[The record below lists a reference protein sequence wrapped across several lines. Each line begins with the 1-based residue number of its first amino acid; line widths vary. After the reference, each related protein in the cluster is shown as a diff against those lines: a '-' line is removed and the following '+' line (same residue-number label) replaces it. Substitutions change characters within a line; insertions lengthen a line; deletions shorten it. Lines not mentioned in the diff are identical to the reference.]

1 MSEVVFTIVDL
12 EFTGGSPRRDK
23 IMEVALV
30 KYANGK
36 IIDRFHSLVNPEKEI
51 SEFLLALVNFSE
63 KRLRK
68 APVFEDI
75 AEQIYDF
82 TKDTVL
88 VGFNIRLSYA
98 LLKSAFKPTPFRF
111 QCPQLD
117 LKMLIEQRFDT
128 AANLEEKPKSK
139 SLGGLCRYFGLK
151 YDNSYNL
158 KKRAKT
164 ITQVFEKLFIK
175 YHPTIDKKLVRS
187 ITLTAKLP
195 PNLSPHKVDELP
207 KATGVYYF
215 LDKKGRI
222 IYLGKSLHI
231 RDRIMSHFNT
241 DLESG
246 KKQNMKAAIYDLQYR
261 LTGSELI
268 ALLLESDEIKRF
280 MPAFNRAQ
288 RRKRYKYG
296 VYIEVN
302 KQGFKTLEIDSM
314 KLERKEQLFQK
325 FSSKWQAFGF
335 VLRAAV
341 QYQLNLELCGL
352 QSFEAW
358 IRQSAYEEDD
368 FVEAEDSLEVHN
380 DKINRLIKFYSY
392 PADNMLIIDKGRSEL
407 EKSVVLIEG
416 NQYLGY
422 AYVPLEK
429 IKPLLIDDSLPRELG
444 EEEIE
449 EIDGN
454 NLLRELGEEEINE
467 QEEEG
472 GKTGNDEIEREGD
485 GSDFVI
491 EYDADALVYEEQETF
506 IEANADLKEE
516 ENAENGTEIEGEAAA
531 MEEVGTEPSVSEVIQ
546 LGNPAPKS
554 TDKNEIY
561 ELNTF
566 HKLTVL
572 PHIRKE
578 LIPFRENP
586 DVQTIIRG
594 YLRKKRKG
602 VWVYRF

>member
-1 MSEVVFTIVDL
+1 MSELVFTIIDL

-36 IIDRFHSLVNPEKEI
+36 IIDRFHSLVNPEIEV
-51 SEFLLALVNFSE
+51 SEFLIALVNFSE
-63 KRLRK
+63 KDLKK
-68 APVFEDI
+68 APTFEEI
-75 AEQIYDF
+75 AEQIFDF
-82 TKDTVL
+82 TKGTVL
-88 VGFNIRLSYA
+88 VGFNIRLAYA
-98 LLKSAFKPTPFRF
+98 LLKNAFRPTPFRF
-111 QCPQLD
+111 QRQHLG

-128 AANLEEKPKSK
+128 ASTLEEKPKSK
-139 SLGGLCRYFGLK
+139 SLGGLCRHFGLK
-151 YDNSYNL
+151 YDNTYNL

-164 ITQVFEKLFIK
+164 ITKVFEKLFIQ
-175 YHPTIDKKLVRS
+175 YYPSIDKKLVRS
-187 ITLTAKLP
+187 IALTAKLP
-195 PNLSPHKVDELP
+195 PNLPPEKIDALP

-222 IYLGKSLHI
+222 VYLGKSLHI

-246 KKQNMKAAIYDLQYR
+246 KNQYMKAAIYDLQYR

-268 ALLLESDEIKRF
+268 ALLLESDEIKRY
-280 MPAFNRAQ
+280 MPTFNRAQ

-302 KQGFKTLEIDSM
+302 EEGFKTLEVDAL

-325 FSSKWQAFGF
+325 FSSKWQAFSFALHG
-335 VLRAAV
+335 AV
-341 QYQLNLELCGL
+341 RYQLNLAHCNL
-352 QSFEAW
+352 QGFERW
-358 IRQSAYEEDD
+358 LSKSEYEVED
-368 FVEAEDSLEVHN
+368 FVEVVDNPETHN
-380 DKINRLIKFYSY
+380 AKMDIWVSYYSY
-392 PADNMLIIDKGRSEL
+392 PAENMLIIDKGRNEL

-422 AYVPLEK
+422 AYVPLDK
-429 IKPLLIDDSLPRELG
+429 IKPLVIEVEEVEKVETPIVEEVDLQEVEEAVEETIL
-444 EEEIE
+444 EEENSVE
-449 EIDGN
+449 
-454 NLLRELGEEEINE
+454 
-467 QEEEG
+467 
-472 GKTGNDEIEREGD
+472 NDED
-485 GSDFVI
+485 LVI
-491 EYDADALVYEEQETF
+491 EYDADALVYEEQETY
-506 IEANADLKEE
+506 IEADADLKE
-516 ENAENGTEIEGEAAA
+516 AEN
-531 MEEVGTEPSVSEVIQ
+531 EEVLETIEDS
-546 LGNPAPKS
+546 
-554 TDKNEIY
+554 NELATI
-561 ELNTF
+561 EEDAERVEAKVADANKIHVLNTF

-602 VWVYRF
+602 VWVYEF

>member
-1 MSEVVFTIVDL
+1 MSEVIFTIVDL

-36 IIDRFHSLVNPEKEI
+36 IIDCFHSLVNPEKEV
-51 SEFLLALVNFSE
+51 SEFLMALVNFSE
-63 KRLRK
+63 KRLKK

-75 AEQIYDF
+75 AEQIFDF
-82 TKDTVL
+82 TKDTTL

-111 QCPQLD
+111 QRPHLD

-128 AANLEEKPKSK
+128 AANLEDKPKSK
-139 SLGGLCRYFGLK
+139 SLGGLCRHFGLK

-158 KKRAKT
+158 KKRART
-164 ITQVFEKLFIK
+164 IAKVFEKLFIQH
-175 YHPTIDKKLVRS
+175 YPSIDKKLVRS
-187 ITLTAKLP
+187 IALTAKLP
-195 PNLSPHKVDELP
+195 PNLPPQKVDELP

-241 DLESG
+241 DLESS
-246 KKQNMKAAIYDLQYR
+246 KKQNMIAVIYDLQYR

-302 KQGFKTLEIDSM
+302 ELGFKVLEIDSL

-325 FSSKWQAFGF
+325 FSSKWQAFSF

-341 QYQLNLELCGL
+341 QYQLSLEWCNLLA
-352 QSFEAW
+352 FEAW
-358 IRQSAYEEDD
+358 IRQSAYEEED
-368 FVEAEDSLEVHN
+368 FVEEEDSVEMHN
-380 DKINRLIKFYSY
+380 DKIKRLVKFYSY

-407 EKSVVLIEG
+407 EKSVVIIEG

-429 IKPLLIDDSLPRELG
+429 IKPLLVDDEEESPEVLI
-444 EEEIE
+444 EEIE
-449 EIDGN
+449 IEDEA
-454 NLLRELGEEEINE
+454 LSLGIEEAEEPDIEEE
-467 QEEEG
+467 
-472 GKTGNDEIEREGD
+472 KGD
-485 GSDFVI
+485 DFVV

-506 IEANADLKEE
+506 IEANEDLTTEE
-516 ENAENGTEIEGEAAA
+516 SLPQELGEVEGEIAVSEQPLA
-531 MEEVGTEPSVSEVIQ
+531 EPSISEVIQ
-546 LGNPAPKS
+546 LGNPKPAVS
-554 TDKNEIY
+554 NKNEIY
-561 ELNTF
+561 ELTTF
-566 HKLTVL
+566 HKLTIL
-572 PHIRKE
+572 PHVRKE

-602 VWVYRF
+602 VWIYRF

>member
-1 MSEVVFTIVDL
+1 MSEVVFTIIDL

-36 IIDRFHSLVNPEKEI
+36 IIDRFHSLVNPEKEV
-51 SEFLLALVNFSE
+51 SEFLMALVNFSE
-63 KRLRK
+63 KRLKK
-68 APVFEDI
+68 APVFENI
-75 AEQIYDF
+75 AEQIFDF
-82 TKDTVL
+82 TKDTTL

-111 QCPQLD
+111 QRPHLD
-117 LKMLIEQRFDT
+117 LKTLIEQRFDT

-139 SLGGLCRYFGLK
+139 SLGGLCRHFGLK

-164 ITQVFEKLFIK
+164 IAQVFEKLFIQH
-175 YHPTIDKKLVRS
+175 YPSIDKKLVRS
-187 ITLTAKLP
+187 IALTAKLP
-195 PNLSPHKVDELP
+195 PNLPPQKVDELP

-215 LDKKGRI
+215 LDKKGHI

-231 RDRIMSHFNT
+231 RDRIMSHFNA
-241 DLESG
+241 DLESS
-246 KKQNMKAAIYDLQYR
+246 KKQNMIAATYDLQYR

-268 ALLLESDEIKRF
+268 ALLLESDEIKRY

-302 KQGFKTLEIDSM
+302 EQGFKVLEIDSL

-325 FSSKWQAFGF
+325 FSSKWQAFSF

-341 QYQLNLELCGL
+341 QYQLSLEWCNLMA
-352 QSFEAW
+352 FEAW
-358 IRQSAYEEDD
+358 IRQSAYEEED
-368 FVEAEDSLEVHN
+368 FVEEEDSPEIHN
-380 DKINRLIKFYSY
+380 DKIDRLVKHYSY
-392 PADNMLIIDKGRSEL
+392 PADNMLIIDKGRNEL
-407 EKSVVLIEG
+407 EKSVVIIEG

-422 AYVPLEK
+422 SYVPLEK
-429 IKPLLIDDSLPRELG
+429 IKPLLV
-444 EEEIE
+444 EEETESEVETEELVELENEVEMEKLENEIIENELIE
-449 EIDGN
+449 EE
-454 NLLRELGEEEINE
+454 RNE
-467 QEEEG
+467 
-472 GKTGNDEIEREGD
+472 
-485 GSDFVI
+485 SDLVI
-491 EYDADALVYEEQETF
+491 EYDADALVYEEQEPF
-506 IEANADLKEE
+506 IEANEDLNIEE
-516 ENAENGTEIEGEAAA
+516 EIKGITEIAV
-531 MEEVGTEPSVSEVIQ
+531 MEEPIAEPSISDVVQ
-546 LGNPAPKS
+546 LSNPKPPISK
-554 TDKNEIY
+554 TNEIY
-561 ELNTF
+561 ELTTF

-572 PHIRKE
+572 PHIRNE

-602 VWVYRF
+602 VWVYSF

>member
-12 EFTGGSPRRDK
+12 EFTGGSPQRDK

-36 IIDRFHSLVNPEKEI
+36 IIDRFHSLVNPEKEV
-51 SEFLLALVNFSE
+51 SEFLMALVNFSE
-63 KRLRK
+63 KRLKK

-75 AEQIYDF
+75 AEQIFDF
-82 TKDTVL
+82 TKDTTL

-111 QCPQLD
+111 QRPHLD

-128 AANLEEKPKSK
+128 AANLENKPKSK

-164 ITQVFEKLFIK
+164 ITKVFEKLFIQH
-175 YHPTIDKKLVRS
+175 YPSIDKKLVRS
-187 ITLTAKLP
+187 IALTAKLP
-195 PNLSPHKVDELP
+195 PNLPPQKVDELP

-231 RDRIMSHFNT
+231 RDRILSHFNT
-241 DLESG
+241 DLESS
-246 KKQNMKAAIYDLQYR
+246 KKQNMKAATYDLQYR

-268 ALLLESDEIKRF
+268 ALLLESDEIKRY

-296 VYIEVN
+296 VYIETN
-302 KQGFKTLEIDSM
+302 ELGFLTLEIDSL
-314 KLERKEQLFQK
+314 KLERKDELFQK
-325 FSSKWQAFGF
+325 FSSKWQAFSF

-341 QYQLNLELCGL
+341 QYQLSLEWCNLL
-352 QSFEAW
+352 SFETW
-358 IRQSAYEEDD
+358 IRQSTYEDED
-368 FVEAEDSLEVHN
+368 FVEEEDSVEVHN
-380 DKINRLIKFYSY
+380 DKIKRLVKFYSY
-392 PADNMLIIDKGRSEL
+392 PADNMLIIEKGRSEL
-407 EKSVVLIEG
+407 EKSVVVIED

-429 IKPLLIDDSLPRELG
+429 IKPLLVEDEKG
-444 EEEIE
+444 EEVEKEELVGIENEKLEIE
-449 EIDGN
+449 IIEEDVET
-454 NLLRELGEEEINE
+454 ELAEEE
-467 QEEEG
+467 
-472 GKTGNDEIEREGD
+472 ND
-485 GSDFVI
+485 SDLVI
-491 EYDADALVYEEQETF
+491 EYDADALAYEEEETF
-506 IEANADLKEE
+506 IEANEDLTNEE
-516 ENAENGTEIEGEAAA
+516 EVEGEIAVS
-531 MEEVGTEPSVSEVIQ
+531 EEPLTEPSISEVIQ
-546 LGNPAPKS
+546 LGNPKPTVS
-554 TDKNEIY
+554 NKNEIY
-561 ELNTF
+561 ELTTF
-566 HKLTVL
+566 HKLTIL

-602 VWVYRF
+602 VWIYSF

>member
-12 EFTGGSPRRDK
+12 EFTGGSPRHDK

-30 KYANGK
+30 KYAGGK
-36 IIDRFHSLVNPEKEI
+36 ITDHFHSLVNPEKEV

-111 QCPQLD
+111 QRQHLD

-128 AANLEEKPKSK
+128 AANLEDRPKSN

-158 KKRAKT
+158 KKRART
-164 ITQVFEKLFIK
+164 IAKVFEKLFIQH
-175 YHPTIDKKLVRS
+175 YPSIDKKLVRS
-187 ITLTAKLP
+187 ITLAAKLP
-195 PNLSPHKVDELP
+195 PNLPPEKVEALP

-231 RDRIMSHFNT
+231 RDRILSHFNT

-246 KKQNMKAAIYDLQYR
+246 KKQQMKAATYDLQYR

-268 ALLLESDEIKRF
+268 ALLLESDEIKRY

-296 VYIEVN
+296 VYIEEN
-302 KQGFKTLEIDSM
+302 KEGFKTLEIDAL

-325 FSSKWQAFGF
+325 FSSKWQAFSF

-341 QYQLNLELCGL
+341 QYQLNLDCCNL
-352 QSFEAW
+352 QSFERW
-358 IRQSAYEEDD
+358 LRQSEFEEEDFFEEPD
-368 FVEAEDSLEVHN
+368 DCETHN
-380 DKINRLIKFYSY
+380 AKIATWVNYYSY
-392 PADNMLIIDKGRSEL
+392 PAENMLIIDKGRNES
-407 EKSVVLIEG
+407 EKSVVLIED

-422 AYVPLEK
+422 AYVALEK
-429 IKPLLIDDSLPRELG
+429 IKPLLIHD
-444 EEEIE
+444 EEEVETPVEVE
-449 EIDGN
+449 E
-454 NLLRELGEEEINE
+454 L
-467 QEEEG
+467 QEEEEFMEIDEEELQ
-472 GKTGNDEIEREGD
+472 KEKQTETELEGND
-485 GSDFVI
+485 FVV
-491 EYDADALVYEEQETF
+491 EYDVDALVYEEQETY
-506 IEANADLKEE
+506 IEANADLQEEQEKEE
-516 ENAENGTEIEGEAAA
+516 AIEKKESGAESITKTPL
-531 MEEVGTEPSVSEVIQ
+531 EEKLEEEK
-546 LGNPAPKS
+546 APS
-554 TDKNEIY
+554 TDRNKIY

-566 HKLTVL
+566 HRLTIL
-572 PHIRKE
+572 SHIRKE

-594 YLRKKRKG
+594 HLRKKRKSF
-602 VWVYRF
+602 WVYQF

>member
-1 MSEVVFTIVDL
+1 MSEVIFTIVDL

-36 IIDRFHSLVNPEKEI
+36 IIDRFHSLVNPEKEV
-51 SEFLLALVNFSE
+51 SEFLMALVNFSE
-63 KRLRK
+63 KRLKK

-75 AEQIYDF
+75 AEQIFDF
-82 TKDTVL
+82 TKDTTL

-111 QCPQLD
+111 QRPHLD

-128 AANLEEKPKSK
+128 AADLEDKPKSK
-139 SLGGLCRYFGLK
+139 SLGGLCRHFGLK
-151 YDNSYNL
+151 YENSYNL

-164 ITQVFEKLFIK
+164 IAQVFEKLFIQH
-175 YHPTIDKKLVRS
+175 YPSIDKKFVRS
-187 ITLTAKLP
+187 IALTAKLP
-195 PNLSPHKVDELP
+195 PNLSPQKVDELP

-241 DLESG
+241 DLESS
-246 KKQNMKAAIYDLQYR
+246 KKQNMITATYDLQYR

-268 ALLLESDEIKRF
+268 ALLLESDEIKRY

-302 KQGFKTLEIDSM
+302 ELGFKVLEIDSL

-325 FSSKWQAFGF
+325 FSSKWQAFSF

-341 QYQLNLELCGL
+341 QYQLSLEWCNLMA
-352 QSFEAW
+352 FEAW
-358 IRQSAYEEDD
+358 IRQSAYTDED
-368 FVEAEDSLEVHN
+368 FVEVEDSLEVHN
-380 DKINRLIKFYSY
+380 DKIDRLVKLYSY
-392 PADNMLIIDKGRSEL
+392 PADNMLIIDKGRNEL
-407 EKSVVLIEG
+407 EKSVVIIEG

-429 IKPLLIDDSLPRELG
+429 IKPLLVEVEVEVENREVLIG
-444 EEEIE
+444 ENEEEEILPIE
-449 EIDGN
+449 MEKVKESDF
-454 NLLRELGEEEINE
+454 EEE
-467 QEEEG
+467 
-472 GKTGNDEIEREGD
+472 KEGD
-485 GSDFVI
+485 FVV
-491 EYDADALVYEEQETF
+491 EYDADALVYEEEETF
-506 IEANADLKEE
+506 IEANEDLTTEEEVEGEIAVKEE
-516 ENAENGTEIEGEAAA
+516 PLS
-531 MEEVGTEPSVSEVIQ
+531 EPSISEVIQ
-546 LGNPAPKS
+546 LENPKPTVS
-554 TDKNEIY
+554 TKNEIY
-561 ELNTF
+561 ELTTF

-586 DVQTIIRG
+586 DVQQIIRG

-602 VWVYRF
+602 VWIYSF

>member
-1 MSEVVFTIVDL
+1 MTKDNRTQLSEVVFTIIDL

-23 IMEVALV
+23 IMAVALV

-36 IIDRFHSLVNPEKEI
+36 IIDRFYSLVNPEKEV

-63 KRLRK
+63 KRLKK
-68 APVFEDI
+68 APVFEEI
-75 AEQIYDF
+75 AEHILDF

-111 QCPQLD
+111 QRPHLD

-128 AANLEEKPKSK
+128 AANLESKPKSK
-139 SLGGLCRYFGLK
+139 SLGGLCRHLGLK

-164 ITQVFEKLFIK
+164 IAQVFEKLFIQ
-175 YHPTIDKKLVRS
+175 YYPVIDKKLVRS
-187 ITLTAKLP
+187 IALTAKLP
-195 PNLSPHKVDELP
+195 PNLPPQKVDELP

-241 DLESG
+241 DLESS
-246 KKQNMKAAIYDLQYR
+246 KKQNMIAATYDLQYR

-268 ALLLESDEIKRF
+268 ALLLESDEIKRY

-302 KQGFKTLEIDSM
+302 ECGFKTLEIDSL
-314 KLERKEQLFQK
+314 KLERKKELFQK
-325 FSSKWQAFGF
+325 FSSKWQAFSF

-341 QYQLNLELCGL
+341 QYQLSLECCNL

-358 IRQSAYEEDD
+358 IRQSTYEEGD
-368 FVEAEDSLEVHN
+368 FVEVEDSLEVHN
-380 DKINRLIKFYSY
+380 DKINRLVKHYSY
-392 PADNMLIIDKGRSEL
+392 PTDNMLIIDKGRSEL
-407 EKSVVLIEG
+407 EKSVVVIEK

-429 IKPLLIDDSLPRELG
+429 IKPLLVEEEAEMLI
-444 EEEIE
+444 EEIE
-449 EIDGN
+449 GQIEALPIEVGEAKEP
-454 NLLRELGEEEINE
+454 ELAEEN
-467 QEEEG
+467 
-472 GKTGNDEIEREGD
+472 EGD
-485 GSDFVI
+485 FVV
-491 EYDADALVYEEQETF
+491 EYDADALVYEKQETF
-506 IEANADLKEE
+506 IEANEDLMIEE
-516 ENAENGTEIEGEAAA
+516 EGRGEVAAV
-531 MEEVGTEPSVSEVIQ
+531 EEAIIKPYVAEVIQ
-546 LGNPAPKS
+546 LGNTNIASK
-554 TDKNEIY
+554 TNEIY
-561 ELNTF
+561 ELTTF
-566 HKLTVL
+566 YKLTVL

-602 VWVYRF
+602 VWVYKF